1 MYPELPKTSKIKEY
15 TVFMRQ
21 QSKQFKAN
29 VYDPKFNKLSNN
41 YILKNQFLVKD
52 DLKKTYELKT
62 KSNGL
67 KEGDRIQVY
76 FENGDYQIRKV
87 NDNVRNSKT

>member
-15 TVFMRQ
+15 TVVMRQ
-21 QSKQFKAN
+21 QTKNCKIA
-29 VYDPKFNKLSNN
+29 VYDSKFNKLSNN

-52 DLKKTYELKT
+52 DSKKIYELKT

-76 FENGDYQIRKV
+76 FENGDYHIKKV
-87 NDNVRNSKT
+87 NGNV